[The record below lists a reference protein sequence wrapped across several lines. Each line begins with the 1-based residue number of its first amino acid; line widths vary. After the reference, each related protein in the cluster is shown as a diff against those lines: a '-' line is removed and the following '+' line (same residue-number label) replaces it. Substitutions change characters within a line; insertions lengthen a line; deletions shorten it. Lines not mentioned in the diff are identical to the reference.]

1 MNLIKSPHD
10 LLLEKAGLA
19 PQSPGMVNTAPQML
33 LNQSGA
39 MPHFSEGG
47 SMPST
52 GTMEADL
59 IANNQVPPRFQ
70 FSEGG
75 QVQGVFSQ
83 AEFEH
88 LHPLFVALGFIDPKD
103 NIKYTK

>member
-33 LNQSGA
+33 LNQSGV
-39 MPHFSEGG
+39 MPH
-47 SMPST
+47 
-52 GTMEADL
+52 
-59 IANNQVPPRFQ
+59 